1 MNCKKCGYEC
11 NDDDKFCKNCGEK
24 IDVLKLCNNGQ
35 KRCKPESKYCPYCG
49 QEFNPSESDTS
60 DKTESKEIEDVS
72 QATETKSTATANNS
86 NMVKCPYCYSDIP
99 RYSKKCPKC
108 GEWLKKD
115 TNLGCYTALAIT
127 VFILSLII
135 SFFIYMTILNDVL
148 EVLIASLT
156 TSFTIVF
163 VLWLYF
169 LPAWIAEIR
178 NHPSTTAIFVL
189 NLFLGAT
196 GIGWVV
202 AFIWALVGG
211 KR

>member
-1 MNCKKCGYEC
+1 MNCKNCGYEC

-24 IDVLKLCNNGQ
+24 LDILKLCNNCQ
-35 KRCKPESKYCPYCG
+35 KRCKPEAKYCPYCG
-49 QEFNPSESDTS
+49 QEFEISKT
-60 DKTESKEIEDVS
+60 DKQDITEIRKSQDSIQSTESKPSRTTD
-72 QATETKSTATANNS
+72 NS
-86 NMVKCPYCYSDIP
+86 NTVKCPYCYSDIP
-99 RYSKKCPKC
+99 RYTKKCPKC

-135 SFFIYMTILNDVL
+135 SIFIYMTMLNDVS
-148 EVLIASLT
+148 EVLLASLI
-156 TSFTIVF
+156 TSITITLA
-163 VLWLYF
+163 LWLYL

-196 GIGWVV
+196 GIGWVI
-202 AFIWALVGG
+202 AFIWALTGG

>member
-24 IDVLKLCNNGQ
+24 LDVLKLCNSCQ

-49 QEFNPSESDTS
+49 QEFNPPETDKS
-60 DKTESKEIEDVS
+60 DKTESKEIQDLS
-72 QATETKSTATANNS
+72 QTTETRATATDNNS

-99 RYSKKCPKC
+99 RYTKKCPKC

-127 VFILSLII
+127 VFILSLNI
-135 SFFIYMTILNDVL
+135 SFFIYMTMFKDIFEILM
-148 EVLIASLT
+148 ASLT

-189 NLFLGAT
+189 NLFLAPT